1 MSIDR
6 LISEFGAQDVGAWME
21 TFIKGQRARVA
32 HWNQANEMWDLTE
45 AGRAM
50 LNPPVEEDVVAEEKP
65 KAKAKPKAP
74 PPVEKVGLG
83 SSDAAA
89 GLSLD

>member
-6 LISEFGAQDVGAWME
+6 LVKEFGAQDVGAWME

-45 AGRAM
+45 AGRIM
-50 LNPPVEEDVVAEEKP
+50 LNPPVEDAEVEDKP
-65 KAKAKPKAP
+65 KAKAKVRVP

-89 GLSLD
+89 GLDLG